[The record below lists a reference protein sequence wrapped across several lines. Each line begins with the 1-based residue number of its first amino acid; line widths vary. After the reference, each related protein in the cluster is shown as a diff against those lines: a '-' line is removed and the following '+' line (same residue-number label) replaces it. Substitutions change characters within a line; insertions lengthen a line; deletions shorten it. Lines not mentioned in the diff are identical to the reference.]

1 MTVKTPW
8 GELRLDAGD
17 WAEAFD
23 AAEPGTPHNEA
34 REDIRAALLGIL
46 ADQNDG
52 AAPAD
57 QLRVSQLRP
66 ILDVWLAE
74 HADGVACVIGDA
86 TFPGT
91 SRVRSLSPTLAKGL
105 EFDLVILVNPQAFG
119 TGVEGAV
126 DRYVAMTRATQH
138 LFILTKF
145 MREAEPPPAGLL
157 GAVDQRDTDVGDPD
171 VPTIDHV
178 RAQIEGEGQHADPL
192 GGRLELQQRPVRD
205 ADHLSRGQ
213 GAPLGLGDGRDAGW
227 RRRPGQPTLPLLH
240 PGERGPRH
248 LKALGQLALREACPL
263 TSFNHPRGDLGP
275 FSEPFPAHDDL
286 HRWATLR
293 GHVVTRKNARGS
305 HDHDSAKLA
314 ATFWTVTATIGLAGL
329 NVLTWLMACLD
340 ACGHS
345 GGKPLTGPDPA
356 WRSVTPAVGMPSHRT
371 SEYLLRTDVATRILV
386 SPLTLVPWPITSS
399 PESTTIRTPH
409 CRLTTPAT
417 SNGPAAGP
425 GSTTGPGRW

>member
-8 GELRLDAGD
+8 GKLRLDAGD

-34 REDIRAALLGIL
+34 REDIRAVLLGIL

-52 AAPAD
+52 KAPAD

-66 ILDVWLAE
+66 ILDGWLAE

-91 SRVRSLSPTLAKGL
+91 SRVRSLSPALAKGL

-157 GAVDQRDTDVGDPD
+157 GAVDQCDANVGDPD

-192 GGRLELQQRPVRD
+192 GDRLELQQRPVRD
-205 ADHLSRGQ
+205 AYH
-213 GAPLGLGDGRDAGW
+213 
-227 RRRPGQPTLPLLH
+227 
-240 PGERGPRH
+240 
-248 LKALGQLALREACPL
+248 
-263 TSFNHPRGDLGP
+263 FPRGDLGP
-275 FSEPFPAHDDL
+275 CSGPFPAHDDL

-305 HDHDSAKLA
+305 HNHDSAKLA

-345 GGKPLTGPDPA
+345 GGKPLTSPDPA

-371 SEYLLRTDVATRILV
+371 SEYLLRTDAATRILV